1 MSTAGIAAAAVAA
14 NHAQVQLAVA
24 ARLAKSNAASER
36 SVVALI
42 EAAGQNMESIMKSA
56 LAPGVGGNIDISA

>member
-1 MSTAGIAAAAVAA
+1 MSTSGIAVAAVAA
-14 NHAQVQLAVA
+14 NRAQVQLAVA

-42 EAAGQNMESIMKSA
+42 EAANENLRNIASSA
-56 LAPGVGGNIDISA
+56 ASGLGGNIDISV